1 MRRVLV
7 VDDNIDAAETT
18 AALLRSAGCEV
29 AAAFSGEQALAQCPE
44 FRPDVVLLDL
54 GMPGLSGFETCARLR
69 RAPGGADL
77 FIAAITGWG
86 QDEDRR
92 RTASSGFDAHL
103 VKPVPPEAVLNL
115 VEQRRGH

>member
-1 MRRVLV
+1 M
-7 VDDNIDAAETT
+7 D
-18 AALLRSAGCEV
+18 
-29 AAAFSGEQALAQCPE
+29 AQCV
-44 FRPDVVLLDL
+44 DVADILARIHRDDV
-54 GMPGLSGFETCARLR
+54 GMR

-92 RTASSGFDAHL
+92 RTESSGFDAHL

-115 VEQRRGH
+115 VEQRRGE